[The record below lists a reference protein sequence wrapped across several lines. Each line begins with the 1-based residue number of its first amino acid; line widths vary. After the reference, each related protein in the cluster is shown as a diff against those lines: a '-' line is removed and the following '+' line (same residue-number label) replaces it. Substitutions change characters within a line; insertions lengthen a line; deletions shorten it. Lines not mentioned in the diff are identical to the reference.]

1 MTQPTQT
8 DILAQAASQLGVKE
22 APGAKH
28 NPLIVDMLRRVGL
41 RRHGDET
48 PWCAAFVNWVLAMC
62 LTEGTSSA
70 RARSFES
77 WGEPLSPDRSDPEA
91 DWDLVSQG
99 DIVVLW
105 RKKRN
110 SSFGH
115 VGFFLR
121 RDGRHIWLLGGNQGN
136 RVSAKRYHNSRVV
149 TFRRIA
155 GCE

>member
-8 DILAQAASQLGVKE
+8 DILAQAATFLGTKE
-22 APGAKH
+22 IIGAKH
-28 NPLIVDMLRRVGL
+28 NPAIVDMLRNVGL

-48 PWCAAFVNWVLAMC
+48 PWCAAFVNWVLSS
-62 LTEGTSSA
+62 LVIKGTGSA
-70 RARSFES
+70 RARSFED
-77 WGEPLSPDRSDPEA
+77 WGMSLNPDPERA
-91 DWDLVSQG
+91 WELVCPG

-105 RKKRN
+105 RKREH
-110 SSFGH
+110 SAFGH

-121 RDGRHIWLLGGNQGN
+121 REGHHIWLLGGNQGN
-136 RVSAKRYHNSRVV
+136 RVSAKRYHNNRVV